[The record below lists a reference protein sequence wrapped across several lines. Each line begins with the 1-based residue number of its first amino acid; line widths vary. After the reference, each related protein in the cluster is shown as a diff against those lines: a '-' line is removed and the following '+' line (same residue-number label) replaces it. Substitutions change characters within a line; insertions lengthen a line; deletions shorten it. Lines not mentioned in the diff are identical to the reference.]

1 MKQSINSDRKHC
13 DQKKTVVLEVNKT
26 GSWIF
31 PQAAEGMKWDKG
43 DLHAV
48 AVEIDGNGSFI
59 EVWSNGERFEMG
71 AEEVAE
77 LAASIIPASVL
88 EALQAYEGT
97 KNVPVRDLTKAQL
110 KRIMSFEKRRLTA

>member
-1 MKQSINSDRKHC
+1 MAETCILCES
-13 DQKKTVVLEVNKT
+13 KKAVVLEVNKA
-26 GSWIF
+26 GAWIF
-31 PQAAEGMKWDKG
+31 RHTEGMKWDKG

-48 AVEIDGNGSFI
+48 AVEVDGNGSFI

-77 LAASIIPASVL
+77 LAASIIPAAVL

-97 KNVPVRDLTKAQL
+97 QDVPVRDLTKAQL